1 MSAKNNIDSFTNILP
16 TSNSSVEKSEEEL
29 SPSQKLQ
36 QLINHDDKNI
46 NPSQNLPKNPWDI
59 NSSNKDLQEADTN
72 SNHKNSS
79 QKDEN
84 PDSLFLTER
93 EINYLIDL
101 MDNSDGSIS
110 LEDLLQAKADLIPQ
124 EYEKL
129 SSLAKELKLNPE
141 DELIHNFLEQLQR
154 QVDDVKRCRSIA
166 ENQEPI
172 KDYNL
177 NKVVIDIFLDK
188 ERALDN
194 AIRNKGND
202 ISYNTKTNNIARK
215 LYNRLVE
222 AKSSNQSNKNYI
234 SELDEIASQE
244 IQDLLNDLSK
254 RKIKN
259 CHSSPQMG
267 SDSAIELP
275 DTDDINVLLD
285 RVSSCM
291 DELRTSNQLYF
302 TSLQTEFTDKMA
314 CFETVKQTLNRY
326 GDAIKRMVQNQRT

>member
-1 MSAKNNIDSFTNILP
+1 MSAKNNIDSFSNILS
-16 TSNSSVEKSEEEL
+16 TSNSPVEKSEEEL
-29 SPSQKLQ
+29 SPSQKLH
-36 QLINHDDKNI
+36 QLINRNDKDI

-59 NSSNKDLQEADTN
+59 SSSNKDLQET
-72 SNHKNSS
+72 
-79 QKDEN
+79 DEDC

-101 MDNSDGSIS
+101 IDNSDSSIS

-141 DELIHNFLEQLQR
+141 SELIHNFLEQIQR
-154 QVDDVKRCRSIA
+154 QIDDAKRCRSIA
-166 ENQEPI
+166 ENQKPI

-215 LYNRLVE
+215 LYNRLIE
-222 AKSSNQSNKNYI
+222 AKSSNQSNKNLI
-234 SELDEIASQE
+234 SELDEATSQE
-244 IQDLLNDLSK
+244 IRGLLNDLGK

-326 GDAIKRMVQNQRT
+326 SDAIRRMVQNQRT